1 MGSNSSLLEET
12 SHIGVMKYIRKAHF
26 YPMIHP
32 GLSLGEAAALQGGVV
47 KAEGNPMTMAQ

>member
-1 MGSNSSLLEET
+1 
-12 SHIGVMKYIRKAHF
+12 
-26 YPMIHP
+26 MIHP